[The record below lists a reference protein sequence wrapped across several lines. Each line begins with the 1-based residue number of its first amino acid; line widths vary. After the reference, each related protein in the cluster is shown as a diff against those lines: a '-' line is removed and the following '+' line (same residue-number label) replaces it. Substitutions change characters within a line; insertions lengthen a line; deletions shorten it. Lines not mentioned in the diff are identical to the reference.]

1 MKTIGHRCKMPAFT
15 DFCDAKLR
23 RFFEL
28 CNLLHEKNASTRIFI
43 AFYMLTILRAIR
55 NA

>member
-1 MKTIGHRCKMPAFT
+1 MPAFT

-28 CNLLHEKNASTRIFI
+28 CNLLHEKNASTNIFND
-43 AFYMLTILRAIR
+43 ILCGKYDYLIIHLLYL
-55 NA
+55 